1 MEMYGLTFLL
11 HSLSAKIRL
20 KKEVKRM
27 DSMDQR
33 IGRLEYYIQ
42 LLVKTVD
49 MDKYPF
55 YEKKKKKG
63 LTEEEGEEVGRIC
76 RELEDELES
85 QKAQGF
91 VTFDKLL
98 ALFAGQLNE
107 KLDVH
112 ETIFALYEQGLYTA
126 LMEEFIEIMKHFD

>member
-1 MEMYGLTFLL
+1 
-11 HSLSAKIRL
+11 
-20 KKEVKRM
+20 M
-27 DSMDQR
+27 DSMDHR
-33 IGRLEYYIQ
+33 IERLEYYIQ

-49 MDKYPF
+49 MDRYPF
-55 YEKKKKKG
+55 YGLLIDKG
-63 LTEEEGEEVGRIC
+63 LSKEEGEAVMRIC
-76 RELEDELES
+76 DELSEELAT

-112 ETIFALYEQGLYTA
+112 ETIFALYEQGLYQEM
-126 LMEEFIEIMKHFD
+126 MEVFIDIMKHFD

>member
-1 MEMYGLTFLL
+1 
-11 HSLSAKIRL
+11 
-20 KKEVKRM
+20 M

-55 YEKKKKKG
+55 YAMMIEKG

-126 LMEEFIEIMKHFD
+126 LMVEFIEIMKHFD